1 MESPSIIQLSPPNP
15 SILEPPLSSHQ
26 IDAES
31 YEIRPDLILLV
42 QSNPFLGETAENPYP
57 HFQQFELVCSTVKI
71 PGLPLDALK
80 WKLFPF
86 SLKDK
91 ARTWYFRHV
100 HEAEGKWSILQDR
113 FCLRYFP
120 LKKIADLRR
129 KVITFEQEDHEPLGA
144 AWERQLS
151 YTTAGPDLSLPECVL
166 LQHFVLGLQPDSAK
180 FLDTAAGGAFVYR
193 TPSEGLEILAKILQK
208 LDTPLPLESVSQEV
222 REVELSPAPILP
234 VSPVIEE
241 VTKSP
246 VFGNLDPYL
255 FLQESPSVPPEPENE
270 VLRLPSA
277 VEDDLNLSEFGNAY
291 TQPVESKEI
300 VVADSD
306 DIDWEE
312 REDNREEIF
321 HLSSIMSNEWT

>member
-144 AWERQLS
+144 AWE
-151 YTTAGPDLSLPECVL
+151 
-166 LQHFVLGLQPDSAK
+166 
-180 FLDTAAGGAFVYR
+180 
-193 TPSEGLEILAKILQK
+193 
-208 LDTPLPLESVSQEV
+208 
-222 REVELSPAPILP
+222 
-234 VSPVIEE
+234 
-241 VTKSP
+241 
-246 VFGNLDPYL
+246 
-255 FLQESPSVPPEPENE
+255 
-270 VLRLPSA
+270 
-277 VEDDLNLSEFGNAY
+277 
-291 TQPVESKEI
+291 
-300 VVADSD
+300 
-306 DIDWEE
+306 
-312 REDNREEIF
+312 
-321 HLSSIMSNEWT
+321 